1 MTPYHRDSW
10 HFLAHSKS
18 IFVTKTQKNTIDVKE
33 YLRVLLHLLLR
44 NSIVERVFIAC
55 DGDVIQS
62 VFPNVQLHFPGIAVK
77 WYHLFILQKGNCIH
91 AKCKMHPVAPRSRS
105 FWQCIWAR
113 MCDCVCVFFA
123 ILHHLGTTISLILAR
138 PMERNGRPPSGPH
151 GQAPNLFGP
160 QPFFYYRHITLK
172 FNPVLK
178 TA

>member
-62 VFPNVQLHFPGIAVK
+62 VFSNVQHHFPGIAVK

-113 MCDCVCVFFA
+113 MCDCVCLFCYPTSPW
-123 ILHHLGTTISLILAR
+123 HCHLI
-138 PMERNGRPPSGPH
+138 NF
-151 GQAPNLFGP
+151 GQAHGEKWQAPLWPPWPGP
-160 QPFFYYRHITLK
+160 QPYRSSTIFLFSAHHFEIQSS
-172 FNPVLK
+172 
-178 TA
+178 A